1 MLFYELVQQL
11 NFFYHTKQII
21 TEKQNG
27 IKEFSGTL
35 HGQSDEGFH
44 WMIRNLSLQKYVCE
58 TPLSKWINGLFN

>member
-11 NFFYHTKQII
+11 NFFYHTKEII

-27 IKEFSGTL
+27 IKEFLGTL

-44 WMIRNLSLQKYVCE
+44 WMIRILASKNMYVRH
-58 TPLSKWINGLFN
+58 PSPNG